1 MPIRALVVI
10 ALASARLAAAD
21 PAVDPKALLA
31 AGQHFEQVGD
41 WASAR
46 ATYAKLEHDKAY
58 AALAVYR
65 EANAAFQAGALDD
78 ALALATRA
86 ATMSGPTQFE
96 AKFLYGDVLFRRS
109 EYQRAK
115 DVYLTLRG
123 QVDGDRRAIA
133 TRKVIACNHALKL
146 ADADGLPKP

>member
-1 MPIRALVVI
+1 MLHRTVLVIGLCLGRWAV
-10 ALASARLAAAD
+10 AD
-21 PAVDPKALLA
+21 PADDPKALLA

-86 ATMSGPTQFE
+86 ATMAGPTQLD